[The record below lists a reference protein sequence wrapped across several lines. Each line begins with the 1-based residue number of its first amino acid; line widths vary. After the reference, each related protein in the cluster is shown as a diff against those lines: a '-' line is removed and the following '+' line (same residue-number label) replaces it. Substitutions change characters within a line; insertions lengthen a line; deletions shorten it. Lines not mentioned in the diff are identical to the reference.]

1 MNLEKDVGY
10 HLDIKLPESATS
22 LTHFEK
28 DEKHEILEEVHP
40 SLSKDFYTT
49 LIKNEEDLS
58 RKFHKVNDDIDLKD
72 YSAKNVSISEESP
85 FLKLVLP
92 NNKTTVIKKSSYCLL
107 LDEGN
112 GKISTD
118 RLKRFVSAKK
128 KTTSSQQKSEN
139 KIK

>member
-58 RKFHKVNDDIDLKD
+58 RQFHKVDDDIDLKH

-92 NNKTTVIKKSSYCLL
+92 NNKTTVIKKSSYCWL
-107 LDEGN
+107 LDEEN

-118 RLKRFVSAKK
+118 RLKRFVLAKK
-128 KTTSSQQKSEN
+128 KLR
-139 KIK
+139 